1 MTYSPTYWSGKGK
14 YQKEYDILWKKYI
27 PAEGNKIRTGNAQA
41 TKSLKKLLSLSRKYY
56 RFYNDGDSFTFEGRR
71 YYYYRGISEGEMKPL
86 DRVVDRVTLDAWRKT
101 KKATL

>member
-1 MTYSPTYWSGKGK
+1 MAYNPTYWSGKGK

-56 RFYNDGDSFTFEGRR
+56 RFYNDGDSFTFEDHR
-71 YYYYRGISEGEMKPL
+71 YYCHSETDMKLL
-86 DRVVDRVTLDAWRKT
+86 DKVVDRVILDAWRKT